1 MFDGF
6 NQEFTERALLK
17 TTKVTAELFSSR
29 IRVKLHKH
37 TDVTNFN
44 PTANQKQQPGGWR
57 RG

>member
-29 IRVKLHKH
+29 IKVKLHKH

-44 PTANQKQQPGGWR
+44 PTANQKQRPGG
-57 RG
+57 